1 MWSQVTR
8 IPNRVLTLSPGLLPC
23 VNLHFSHLAQRLRS
37 DFSIRVFGGK
47 QDKRPLVNLNKRGI
61 YLKAI

>member
-1 MWSQVTR
+1 MESGDQDSKPGSDTESWAPTVR
-8 IPNRVLTLSPGLLPC
+8 ESP
-23 VNLHFSHLAQRLRS
+23 FSHLAQRLRS